1 MEKSYCK
8 LELFKSII
16 YRVYFSVNSIFF
28 FEAMTKKLKI
38 ILLFVVVLI
47 IGLLSYNYILTSGA
61 RDLEKE
67 KSEFSVSAIDIFREF
82 SANSE
87 TATSKYLNKA
97 AEITGKVTNVTQNVI
112 TLDGKVS
119 CQLQVSEQVNL
130 NSQVKIKG
138 RVTGYDDLLEELKLD
153 QCLIVK

>member
-1 MEKSYCK
+1 MG
-8 LELFKSII
+8 
-16 YRVYFSVNSIFF
+16 
-28 FEAMTKKLKI
+28 KKLKI

-47 IGLLSYNYILTSGA
+47 VGFISYNYVMIGGA

-67 KSEFSVSAIDIFREF
+67 TSEFSVSANDVFGEF
-82 SANSE
+82 SSDSQKA
-87 TATSKYLNKA
+87 TAKYLNKA
-97 AEITGKVTNVTQNVI
+97 VEITGKVTNVAENVI

-119 CQLQVSEQVNL
+119 CQLQVSQQVML

>member
-1 MEKSYCK
+1 MGK
-8 LELFKSII
+8 
-16 YRVYFSVNSIFF
+16 R
-28 FEAMTKKLKI
+28 LKF
-38 ILLFVVVLI
+38 ILLFAVILI
-47 IGLLSYNYILTSGA
+47 VGFLSYSYIMTGGA

-67 KSEFSVSAIDIFREF
+67 TSEFSVSATDVFGEF
-82 SANSE
+82 SSNSQM
-87 TATSKYLNKA
+87 ATTKYLNKA
-97 AEITGKVTNVTQNVI
+97 VEITGKVTNVAENVI

-119 CQLQVSEQVNL
+119 CQLQVLEQTAL

>member
-1 MEKSYCK
+1 MGKK
-8 LELFKSII
+8 FKI
-16 YRVYFSVNSIFF
+16 V
-28 FEAMTKKLKI
+28 A
-38 ILLFVVVLI
+38 ILLVVLI
-47 IGLLSYNYILTSGA
+47 IGLFSYNYVMTSGG

-67 KSEFSVSAIDIFREF
+67 TSEFCVSATAIFGDF
-82 SANSE
+82 SANAE
-87 TATSKYLNKA
+87 MATKKYLNKA
-97 AEITGKVTNVTQNVI
+97 VEITGKVTNITENVI

-130 NSQVKIKG
+130 DSQVKIKG

>member
-1 MEKSYCK
+1 MGK
-8 LELFKSII
+8 
-16 YRVYFSVNSIFF
+16 R
-28 FEAMTKKLKI
+28 LKI
-38 ILLFVVVLI
+38 ILLFAVILI
-47 IGLLSYNYILTSGA
+47 VGFLSYSYIMTGGA

-67 KSEFSVSAIDIFREF
+67 TSEFSVSASDVFGEF
-82 SANSE
+82 SSNSQMA
-87 TATSKYLNKA
+87 TAKYLNKA
-97 AEITGKVTNVTQNVI
+97 VEITGKVTNVAENVI

-119 CQLQVSEQVNL
+119 CQLQVSEQTTL

>member
-1 MEKSYCK
+1 MGKK
-8 LELFKSII
+8 FKI
-16 YRVYFSVNSIFF
+16 V
-28 FEAMTKKLKI
+28 AM
-38 ILLFVVVLI
+38 LLVVLI
-47 IGLLSYNYILTSGA
+47 IGLFSYNYVMTSGG

-67 KSEFSVSAIDIFREF
+67 TSEFSVSATAIFGDF
-82 SANSE
+82 SANAE
-87 TATSKYLNKA
+87 MATKKYLNKA
-97 AEITGKVTNVTQNVI
+97 VEITGKVTNITENVI

-130 NSQVKIKG
+130 DSQVKIKG